1 MALATTHL
9 SPAWHTPGLSP
20 FVIVGDR
27 VITVESQ
34 LPWNHSVPLSYNA
47 ARFIGTRSVSRC

>member
-9 SPAWHTPGLSP
+9 SSAWHTPRLPP

-27 VITVESQ
+27 VITVESH
-34 LPWNHSVPLSYNA
+34 LPWNHSVPL
-47 ARFIGTRSVSRC
+47 I

>member
-9 SPAWHTPGLSP
+9 SPTWHTPGLPS

-27 VITVESQ
+27 VTTVEPH
-34 LPWNHSVPLSYNA
+34 LPWNHSIFPLA
-47 ARFIGTRSVSRC
+47 TLLPVL